1 MEECAAGVLRSLGEG
16 GHASAGSAED
26 TKGTTAVKP
35 WGSTADAERP
45 SMSQGKIFIIDDEEH
60 VRKTV
65 GLVLNQ
71 GGYEVLEAADG
82 EEAIAAIQSYPT
94 GFPVHAII
102 CDIALP
108 KVNGNDLIAFI
119 RVKLPSVPVIVLT
132 GHPDVQSAASLFKL
146 GVVDYL
152 IKPAQA
158 QTLLDAV
165 RRAIGE
171 QAVLE

>member
-1 MEECAAGVLRSLGEG
+1 
-16 GHASAGSAED
+16 
-26 TKGTTAVKP
+26 
-35 WGSTADAERP
+35 
-45 SMSQGKIFIIDDEEH
+45 MSIGRVFVVDDEEH

-65 GLVLNQ
+65 GHVLKQ

-82 EEAIAAIQSYPT
+82 EEAIAVIQSCPA
-94 GFPVHAII
+94 GFSVHVII
-102 CDIALP
+102 CDIEMP
-108 KVNGNDLIAFI
+108 KVNGNDLIRFI
-119 RVKLPSVPVIVLT
+119 RATLPSVPVIVLT
-132 GHPDVQSAASLFKL
+132 GHPNIYGATFLFKQ

-171 QAVLE
+171 QAVFE

>member
-1 MEECAAGVLRSLGEG
+1 MGYSEPAKQPGSLDNVSERFINDATR
-16 GHASAGSAED
+16 ASML
-26 TKGTTAVKP
+26 KGRV
-35 WGSTADAERP
+35 
-45 SMSQGKIFIIDDEEH
+45 FIVDDEAY

-65 GLVLNQ
+65 ALALKQ

-82 EEAIAAIQSYPT
+82 EEAIATIQSYPT

-102 CDIALP
+102 CDIDLP
-108 KVNGNDLIAFI
+108 KVNGHDVIAFI
-119 RVKLPSVPVIVLT
+119 RAKLPAVPVIVLT
-132 GHPDVQSAASLFKL
+132 GYPDVQGAASLFKQ

-152 IKPAQA
+152 IKPSQA

-171 QAVLE
+171 QAVFE

>member
-1 MEECAAGVLRSLGEG
+1 MLMGRVF
-16 GHASAGSAED
+16 
-26 TKGTTAVKP
+26 VV
-35 WGSTADAERP
+35 
-45 SMSQGKIFIIDDEEH
+45 DDEEH

-65 GLVLNQ
+65 GLALAQ

-82 EEAIAAIQSYPT
+82 EEAIAVIQSYPT

-102 CDIALP
+102 CDIDLP
-108 KVNGNDLIAFI
+108 KVNGKDLIAFI
-119 RVKLPSVPVIVLT
+119 RAKLPSVPVIVLT
-132 GHPDVQSAASLFKL
+132 GYPDVQGATSLFKQ

-152 IKPAQA
+152 IKPSQA

-171 QAVLE
+171 QALHE

>member
-1 MEECAAGVLRSLGEG
+1 M
-16 GHASAGSAED
+16 
-26 TKGTTAVKP
+26 
-35 WGSTADAERP
+35 
-45 SMSQGKIFIIDDEEH
+45 SMGRVFIVDDDEY
-60 VRKTV
+60 VRESV
-65 GLVLNQ
+65 GLVLKQ

-94 GFPVHAII
+94 GFQVHAII
-102 CDIALP
+102 CDIELP

-119 RVKLPSVPVIVLT
+119 RAKLPLVPVIVLT
-132 GHPDVQSAASLFKL
+132 GYPDVQGAASLFKQ

-152 IKPAQA
+152 IKPSQA

-171 QAVLE
+171 QALLG

>member
-1 MEECAAGVLRSLGEG
+1 MSLGR
-16 GHASAGSAED
+16 
-26 TKGTTAVKP
+26 V
-35 WGSTADAERP
+35 
-45 SMSQGKIFIIDDEEH
+45 FIIDDEEH

-65 GLVLNQ
+65 GLALKQ

-82 EEAIAAIQSYPT
+82 EEAIATIQSGPS
-94 GFPVHAII
+94 VQAII

-108 KVNGNDLIAFI
+108 KVNGNDLIALI
-119 RVKLPSVPVIVLT
+119 RMKRPSVPVIVLT
-132 GHPDVQSAASLFKL
+132 GHPDVQGAASLFKL

-171 QAVLE
+171 QAVFE

>member
-1 MEECAAGVLRSLGEG
+1 M
-16 GHASAGSAED
+16 
-26 TKGTTAVKP
+26 
-35 WGSTADAERP
+35 
-45 SMSQGKIFIIDDEEH
+45 SMGRVFIVDDEEH

-65 GLVLNQ
+65 GLVLKQ

-82 EEAIAAIQSYPT
+82 EEAIAAIQSFPT

-102 CDIALP
+102 CDIDLP

-119 RVKLPSVPVIVLT
+119 RAKLPSVPVIVLT
-132 GHPDVQSAASLFKL
+132 GHPDVQGAASLFKQ

-152 IKPAQA
+152 IKPSQA

-171 QAVLE
+171 QALLE

>member
-1 MEECAAGVLRSLGEG
+1 M
-16 GHASAGSAED
+16 
-26 TKGTTAVKP
+26 
-35 WGSTADAERP
+35 
-45 SMSQGKIFIIDDEEH
+45 SMGRVFIVDDEEH

-65 GLVLNQ
+65 GLVLKQ

-82 EEAIAAIQSYPT
+82 EEAIATIQSYPT
-94 GFPVHAII
+94 GFPVHVII
-102 CDIALP
+102 CDIDLP

-119 RVKLPSVPVIVLT
+119 REKLPSVPVIVLT
-132 GHPDVQSAASLFKL
+132 GHPDVQEAASLFKQ

-152 IKPAQA
+152 IKPSQA

-171 QAVLE
+171 QALFG